1 MAEEPIIKEPII
13 FQPNIVEPKISEPV
27 ILEPPIILPD
37 PISKNLPFGL
47 DPLVIEM
54 PGCVEARDS
63 STGRGSD
70 HFSTDES
77 SNLVLCDYSMPIFSP
92 LDARA
97 AEKVQVVGEVQRPK
111 LTENEGTKKNQN
123 VTPPPTTAIRQ
134 DNPPPPQNCPPN
146 SAPPIGSIGKYG
158 RGKIINYRLD
168 LFTGECVTE
177 YEPIKIIE
185 TIDHYVPPPAL
196 VSGVMITAVFGA
208 SSALLAAPLT
218 ELIKKRT
225 KPLQKKIIK
234 AVKKK
239 LGKKEKPLSRG
250 EKIRAQR
257 EKNKVNLLWRS
268 LLKK

>member
-13 FQPNIVEPKISEPV
+13 FQPNIVEPRISEPV
-27 ILEPPIILPD
+27 ILEPQITLPD
-37 PISKNLPFGL
+37 PISRNLPFGL

-63 STGRGSD
+63 STGRGAD

-77 SNLVLCDYSMPIFSP
+77 SNLVLCDYSMPIFTP

-97 AEKVQVVGEVQRPK
+97 AEKVQVVGEIQKPNV
-111 LTENEGTKKNQN
+111 TENEGTKKSQ
-123 VTPPPTTAIRQ
+123 TFTPPTTTTRRQ
-134 DNPPPPQNCPPN
+134 DPPPPQNCPPIGA
-146 SAPPIGSIGKYG
+146 SPIGSIGKYG
-158 RGKIINYRLD
+158 RGRITNYRLD
-168 LFTGECVTE
+168 LFSGECVIE
-177 YEPIKIIE
+177 YEPIKIIQ
-185 TIDHYVPPPAL
+185 TIDHFTPPPAL
-196 VSGVMITAVFGA
+196 VSGVMVTALFGA

>member
-13 FQPNIVEPKISEPV
+13 FQPNIVEPRISDPV

-37 PISKNLPFGL
+37 PISKDLPFGL

-97 AEKVQVVGEVQRPK
+97 AEKVQVIGDVQKPNV
-111 LTENEGTKKNQN
+111 TENEGTKKNQK
-123 VTPPPTTAIRQ
+123 VTPPTTAIRQ
-134 DNPPPPQNCPPN
+134 DNPPPPQNCPPIGA
-146 SAPPIGSIGKYG
+146 SPIGSIGKYG

-177 YEPIKIIE
+177 YEPITVIE
-185 TIDHYVPPPAL
+185 TIDHYTPPPAL
-196 VSGVMITAVFGA
+196 VSGVMVTALFGA

-234 AVKKK
+234 FVKKK
-239 LGKKEKPLSRG
+239 LGKKDKPLSRG